1 MTAIHCEHISVQYT
15 SPTHASMSLKESLIG
30 LVKGHGTGS
39 RYFNALDD
47 VTLNVQKGECVAFI
61 GPNGCGK
68 STLLKVVAG
77 VITPQKGVVE
87 TSGIIAPMIELGA
100 GFDQELTGV
109 ENIWMACR
117 LMGASHDLIESKL
130 KEIMDFAELGDF
142 IYAPVK
148 TYSSG
153 MYMRLGF
160 ACSTIINPDLLLIDE
175 ILAVGD
181 SRFQKKCIDRIH
193 QIQADK
199 KTIVLVSHDKA
210 MIESLCSRAVLLWH
224 GQKVYEGKPEIAFQI
239 YDRLMDNPL
248 LSQQPSAAVEEVLR
262 LRQLIKSPA
271 TSQVTR
277 RIGECNVTGSLI
289 QKGPSHLLDLG
300 CRIVTL
306 GPSESPLTVGFQ
318 IRQKNGGRAFGTN
331 TRYQSNVT
339 PDQRTL
345 LTQEGEIA
353 VRWIYDCSVLASGEY
368 VVDVCISNYEITEVY
383 EFLREAVTFLIT
395 HSGDPLNHD
404 KNMVEMESHGFSV
417 IHKRLESSR
426 PPLATGPV

>member
-15 SPTHASMSLKESLIG
+15 SPTHASLSLKESFIG
-30 LVKGHGTGS
+30 LMRGQGTGS

-47 VTLNVQKGECVAFI
+47 VTLDVEKGECVAFI

-117 LMGASHDLIESKL
+117 LMGATHDLIDSKL
-130 KEIMDFAELGDF
+130 KEIIDFAELGDF

-181 SRFQKKCIDRIH
+181 SRFQKKCIERIH

-210 MIESLCSRAVLLWH
+210 MIEGLCSRAVFLWH
-224 GQKVYEGKPEIAFQI
+224 GQKVYDGKPEVAFQI
-239 YDRLMDNPL
+239 YDRLMDNPH
-248 LSQQPSAAVEEVLR
+248 LSQQPLAVVEEVLR
-262 LRQLIKSPA
+262 LRQLIQSPQMPH
-271 TSQVTR
+271 QVAR
-277 RIGECNVTGSLI
+277 RIGDCEVSGGLV
-289 QKGPSHLLDLG
+289 QRGGRQHFDLT
-300 CRIVTL
+300 CRFVAL
-306 GPSESPLTVGFQ
+306 GVSESPVTVGFQ

-339 PDQRTL
+339 ADQRAILAQQGDITVNW
-345 LTQEGEIA
+345 T
-353 VRWIYDCSVLASGEY
+353 YDCGSLATGEY
-368 VVDVCISNYEITEVY
+368 VVDVCVSNFEITEVY
-383 EFLREAVTFLIT
+383 EFLREAMTFLVS
-395 HSGDPLNHD
+395 HPGDPFNHD
-404 KNMVEMESHGFSV
+404 KNMVEMESRKFNV
-417 IHKRLESSR
+417 IIKRS
-426 PPLATGPV
+426 